1 MLDVMGSIK
10 NLEWTTEHHF
20 LHIQARHDFMRA
32 VAVQF
37 ELAYSD
43 FRVIQLALQL
53 DGQKDLLSKFTS
65 QYDDIYKYEM
75 AFVRGGMAEFD
86 NQFEGQIGD
95 YQKAEQSL
103 LETLKEIRQTQPGDD
118 AGNKLI

>member
-1 MLDVMGSIK
+1 M
-10 NLEWTTEHHF
+10 
-20 LHIQARHDFMRA
+20 
-32 VAVQF
+32 QF

-65 QYDDIYKYEM
+65 QYNDIYKYEM

-86 NQFEGQIGD
+86 NQFEGQIDD

-103 LETLKEIRQTQPGDD
+103 LETLKEIRQTQPEDD